1 MVSSRTAVV
10 GYLVVVVP
18 GSPSMLLFVYFL
30 VVFYSFFSTVLESP
44 LLVMLGHP
52 QKVVCLLSCRCVIIV
67 CVNSNLICDVG
78 PLL

>member
-44 LLVMLGHP
+44 LLVMLGYP
-52 QKVVCLLSCRCVIIV
+52 QKVV
-67 CVNSNLICDVG
+67 
-78 PLL
+78 